1 MQSASAQLTSLGEI
15 DAARSLQQQQ
25 MQFDVIKVQFDE
37 AAELR
42 RLGRYDAQ
50 TNATLAGT
58 FENVIRNAE
67 TTKATLLQT
76 LTATPQESRQ
86 PIQDAINAIDLELGA
101 IKARF
106 NELTGV
112 RAAPI
117 EPPNTTTGA
126 NNDFIVSPDIQR
138 DLDQY

>member
-1 MQSASAQLTSLGEI
+1 MQSANAQLTSLGEI

-50 TNATLAGT
+50 TNATLAAT
-58 FENVIRNAE
+58 LENVLQNAE

-76 LTATPQESRQ
+76 LAVAPEENSK
-86 PIQDAINAIDLELGA
+86 PIQDAIDAIDLELGA
-101 IKARF
+101 IRVRF

-117 EPPNTTTGA
+117 ETPTPTEVFDLTPEADEVYNRYPP
-126 NNDFIVSPDIQR
+126 Q
-138 DLDQY
+138 